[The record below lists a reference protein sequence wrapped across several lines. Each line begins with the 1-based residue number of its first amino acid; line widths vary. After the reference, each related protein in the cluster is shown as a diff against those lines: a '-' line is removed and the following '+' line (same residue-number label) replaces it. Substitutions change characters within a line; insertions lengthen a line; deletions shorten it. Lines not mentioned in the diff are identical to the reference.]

1 MTYYVYLMSN
11 ASKTLYVGVTN
22 DLLRRVVTHRNKT
35 GSEFI
40 RKYNVTRLVYF
51 EDTKDAGAAIAREK
65 QIKGW
70 LRSKKVALIESV
82 NPEWNDLSR
91 EFV

>member
-1 MTYYVYLMSN
+1 MKYYVYIMSD

-22 DLLRRVVTHRNKT
+22 DILRRVVRHRNKT
-35 GSEFI
+35 GSIFV
-40 RKYNVTRLVYF
+40 RKYNVTKLVYF
-51 EDTKDAGAAIAREK
+51 EDTGNVGSAIAREK

-70 LRSKKVALIESV
+70 LRSKKVALVESV
-82 NPEWNDLSR
+82 NPEWKDLST